1 MSKVL
6 SREFG
11 AARLAPEEQLVLPNG
26 SAGVCGDLCLQPR
39 TISAAVATYPEP
51 RTPEEYYLDLI
62 KRCLT
67 RTLVAKGTERH
78 TISPGR
84 PHVRLAYGVVRSILA
99 PFRLE
104 LVRTTSSR
112 PEDYLESG
120 HAAENRVEDAETMLG
135 TRQLDHMQSCISDVL
150 RNGIP
155 GDLLEAG
162 VWRAGMTIFMRAVLK
177 AFGNTEKRVWVA
189 DSFEGLP
196 PSDTTTDSFGWR
208 AGDMAVSLKEAQQN
222 FSRYGLFDGQV
233 VFLKGFFN
241 QTLDR
246 APLARLAILR
256 VDADLYSSTL
266 DVLNALYQKL
276 SPGGYA
282 IFDDY
287 QNLPDCRKAIDQY
300 RAEHGITEEL
310 KKIDTRSVYW
320 QKA

>member
-1 MSKVL
+1 V
-6 SREFG
+6 E
-11 AARLAPEEQLVLPNG
+11 
-26 SAGVCGDLCLQPR
+26 
-39 TISAAVATYPEP
+39 THPEP
-51 RTPEEYYLDLI
+51 RTSEEYYLDLI

-67 RTLVAKGTERH
+67 RTLFAKRIERQ
-78 TISPGR
+78 TIRPGR
-84 PHVRLAYGVVRSILA
+84 PQVRLAYGVVRSILG

-104 LVRTTSSR
+104 LVRTVSSG

-135 TRQLDHMQSCISDVL
+135 IRQLDHMQSCISGVL
-150 RNGIP
+150 RNRIP

-162 VWRAGMTIFMRAVLK
+162 VWRGGMTIFMRAVLK

-196 PSDTTTDSFGWR
+196 PPDIETDSFGWR
-208 AGDMAVSLKEAQQN
+208 TGDMAVSLEEAQQN
-222 FSRYGLFDGQV
+222 FSRYGLLDGQV

-241 QTLDR
+241 RTLNQ
-246 APLARLAILR
+246 APLSRLAILR

-266 DVLNALYQKL
+266 EVLNALYPKL

-282 IFDDY
+282 ICDDY

-300 RAEHGITEEL
+300 RGEHGITEEL
-310 KKIDTRSVYW
+310 KKIDRRAVYW